1 MSGRLC
7 DIEKVNDFY
16 VYQLA
21 EVVVGTGTL
30 VISIATSYVDMV
42 IYIVIYGFCDG
53 AFITALN
60 VLILNCVSPEKTP
73 AALGW
78 EMQVTS
84 LFTASG
90 PPVAG
95 ITRGHS
101 DLPKPQFQSEAK
113 CAAFSVR
120 MSFYSYANKTH
131 FRKKGYALVLN
142 IRVFGT
148 LKWVIVLA
156 RTFLNDAHQPEVV
169 VLHYWGAIF
178 PHFLAIRLSKRKDT

>member
-7 DIEKVNDFY
+7 DIEKVNNFY

-30 VISIATSYVDMV
+30 VISMATSYMDMV

-90 PPVAG
+90 PPIAG
-95 ITRGHS
+95 IARGHS
-101 DLPKPQFQSEAK
+101 KLPKA
-113 CAAFSVR
+113 SV
-120 MSFYSYANKTH
+120 
-131 FRKKGYALVLN
+131 
-142 IRVFGT
+142 
-148 LKWVIVLA
+148 LK
-156 RTFLNDAHQPEVV
+156 R
-169 VLHYWGAIF
+169 G
-178 PHFLAIRLSKRKDT
+178 

>member
-1 MSGRLC
+1 M
-7 DIEKVNDFY
+7 
-16 VYQLA
+16 
-21 EVVVGTGTL
+21 
-30 VISIATSYVDMV
+30 ATSYMDMV

-95 ITRGHS
+95 IAER
-101 DLPKPQFQSEAK
+101 PFRVAQSL
-113 CAAFSVR
+113 
-120 MSFYSYANKTH
+120 SFKA
-131 FRKKGYALVLN
+131 
-142 IRVFGT
+142 
-148 LKWVIVLA
+148 
-156 RTFLNDAHQPEVV
+156 
-169 VLHYWGAIF
+169 
-178 PHFLAIRLSKRKDT
+178 RLSVQLLV

>member
-1 MSGRLC
+1 M
-7 DIEKVNDFY
+7 
-16 VYQLA
+16 A
-21 EVVVGTGTL
+21 TL
-30 VISIATSYVDMV
+30 YEYMV

-90 PPVAG
+90 PPIAG

-101 DLPKPQFQSEAK
+101 ELPKA
-113 CAAFSVR
+113 SV
-120 MSFYSYANKTH
+120 
-131 FRKKGYALVLN
+131 V
-142 IRVFGT
+142 
-148 LKWVIVLA
+148 
-156 RTFLNDAHQPEVV
+156 
-169 VLHYWGAIF
+169 
-178 PHFLAIRLSKRKDT
+178 KRG